1 MLILLPLIWDVV
13 LWENRDKNVMHIVNT
28 PVWPNQKCFPW
39 PKTVEK
45 DSWKYCLGRD
55 CIQLKIYIHFLP
67 ILSCFN

>member
-39 PKTVEK
+39 PKTVTK
-45 DSWKYCLGRD
+45 DSWNFFR
-55 CIQLKIYIHFLP
+55 
-67 ILSCFN
+67 